1 MNDSRPPAWLRE
13 HPGAGPNLMYR
24 QTWGTFLVL
33 SPLYQTTS
41 PLSLS
46 SHAPVTRMKG
56 NMCESHA
63 APDRVGLAVR
73 FSLDLP
79 PGFSPH
85 AHQECQGRRGC
96 QVICWRLSTTTLPF
110 YVPFYVPSC
119 ISGAECLQTT
129 FPTSLCQQ
137 ASDQFLQ

>member
-79 PGFSPH
+79 PRFLSPCPPGVSG
-85 AHQECQGRRGC
+85 QEGVPGDLLASQHHHSSLLCALLRALLYLRG
-96 QVICWRLSTTTLPF
+96 
-110 YVPFYVPSC
+110 
-119 ISGAECLQTT
+119 
-129 FPTSLCQQ
+129 
-137 ASDQFLQ
+137 